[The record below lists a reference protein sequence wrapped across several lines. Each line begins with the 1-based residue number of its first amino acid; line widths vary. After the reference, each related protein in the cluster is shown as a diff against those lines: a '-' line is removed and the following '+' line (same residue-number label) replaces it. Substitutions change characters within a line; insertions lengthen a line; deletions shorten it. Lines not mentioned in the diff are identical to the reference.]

1 MSPTLLQKIPLCV
14 YRINSSAIAHRFH
27 HAVAIVC
34 ARPASRCR
42 ASSRELRIPLRTT
55 LATRG
60 PTNRTATIIAK
71 STTILSAPTAL
82 SRMDF
87 QPAQVEPVAPVNTT
101 PSSTLDIYAG
111 DPNFMTSLARGLLV
125 IQSFTPQTPQMTI
138 SQLSVKTGL
147 SRAAVRRCLYTLTKL
162 GFAGLEEGSRY
173 ALRPRMLTLSN
184 TYSASNSLSTAAQPI
199 LERMSAALHES
210 FSVATLDGD
219 DIVYIARST
228 VSRVMSDDLHI
239 GSRLPAYCT
248 SMGRV
253 LLAHLPAD
261 QLEAYLAR
269 VVLTAYTPRTVSS
282 TEKLRL
288 ALRTVRRHGYA
299 LVDQEYEIGLR
310 SLAVPVYSP
319 TGRVV
324 ATLNLS
330 GSAPRMPVFDMQ
342 TRFLPH
348 LRNAA
353 TELGA
358 FLR

>member
-1 MSPTLLQKIPLCV
+1 M
-14 YRINSSAIAHRFH
+14 N
-27 HAVAIVC
+27 
-34 ARPASRCR
+34 
-42 ASSRELRIPLRTT
+42 
-55 LATRG
+55 LATR
-60 PTNRTATIIAK
+60 RTAVRTSPIAAK
-71 STTILSAPTAL
+71 HAAIPTVLKPVSTPDIQAAQPSLAP
-82 SRMDF
+82 
-87 QPAQVEPVAPVNTT
+87 PNTT
-101 PSSTLDIYAG
+101 PSSALDVYAG

-147 SRAAVRRCLYTLTKL
+147 SRAAVRRCLYTLSKL
-162 GFAGLEEGSRY
+162 GFAGIEDGSRY

-199 LERMSAALHES
+199 LERMSAVLHES
-210 FSVATLDGD
+210 FSLATLDGD
-219 DIVYIARST
+219 DIVYIARSN
-228 VSRVMSDDLHI
+228 VSRVMSEDLHI

-253 LLAHLPAD
+253 LLAYLPTE
-261 QLEAYLAR
+261 QLEEYLAR
-269 VVLTAYTPRTVSS
+269 VVLTAHTPRTVSS
-282 TEKLRL
+282 IEKLRL
-288 ALRTVRRHGYA
+288 ALRNVRRNGYA

-310 SLAVPVYSP
+310 SVAVPVYSP

-324 ATLNLS
+324 ATVNLS
-330 GSAPRMPVFDMQ
+330 GSAPRISVYEMQ

-353 TELGA
+353 AELGV

>member
-1 MSPTLLQKIPLCV
+1 MM
-14 YRINSSAIAHRFH
+14 
-27 HAVAIVC
+27 
-34 ARPASRCR
+34 PASRR
-42 ASSRELRIPLRTT
+42 SAERTNPVSTNPAEVNSVIPSVSSN
-55 LATRG
+55 G
-60 PTNRTATIIAK
+60 
-71 STTILSAPTAL
+71 
-82 SRMDF
+82 
-87 QPAQVEPVAPVNTT
+87 AQVAVAEPSLPGT
-101 PSSTLDIYAG
+101 PSSTLDEFAG

-125 IQSFTPQTPQMTI
+125 IQSFSPQTPQMTI

-162 GFAGLEEGSRY
+162 GFAGIEDGSRY

-184 TYSASNSLSTAAQPI
+184 TYSTSNSLTTAAQPI
-199 LERMSAALHES
+199 LERMSANLHES

-219 DIVYIARST
+219 DIVYIARSN

-253 LLAHLPAD
+253 LLAYQPTE
-261 QLEAYLAR
+261 QLEQYLAR
-269 VVLTAYTPRTVSS
+269 VVLVAHTPRTVISID
-282 TEKLRL
+282 KLRL
-288 ALRTVRRHGYA
+288 ALRNVRRHGFA

-310 SLAVPVYSP
+310 SIAVPVYSP

-330 GSAPRMPVFDMQ
+330 GSAPRMSVYDMQ
-342 TRFLPH
+342 TRILPH

-353 TELGA
+353 AELGA

>member
-1 MSPTLLQKIPLCV
+1 MS
-14 YRINSSAIAHRFH
+14 
-27 HAVAIVC
+27 
-34 ARPASRCR
+34 
-42 ASSRELRIPLRTT
+42 
-55 LATRG
+55 LATH
-60 PTNRTATIIAK
+60 PSPAAT
-71 STTILSAPTAL
+71 LEPPAPPP
-82 SRMDF
+82 
-87 QPAQVEPVAPVNTT
+87 PAAARTT
-101 PSSTLDIYAG
+101 PSSTLDQYAG

-162 GFAGLEEGSRY
+162 GFAGIEDGSRY

-184 TYSASNSLSTAAQPI
+184 SYSSSNSLSTAAQPI

-219 DIVYIARST
+219 DIVYVARSN

-253 LLAHLPAD
+253 LLAYLPVE
-261 QLEAYLAR
+261 QLEQYLAR
-269 VVLTAYTPRTVSS
+269 VDLVPHTTRTVNSI
-282 TEKLRL
+282 EKLRL
-288 ALRTVRRHGYA
+288 LLRNVRRNGYA
-299 LVDQEYEIGLR
+299 LCDQEFEVGLR

-319 TGRVV
+319 SGRVV
-324 ATLNLS
+324 ATINLS
-330 GSAPRMPVFDMQ
+330 GHAPRMPVFDMQ

-353 TELGA
+353 AELGA

>member
-1 MSPTLLQKIPLCV
+1 MPTT
-14 YRINSSAIAHRFH
+14 
-27 HAVAIVC
+27 VATRRPVV
-34 ARPASRCR
+34 RPAPVS
-42 ASSRELRIPLRTT
+42 
-55 LATRG
+55 
-60 PTNRTATIIAK
+60 AK
-71 STTILSAPTAL
+71 PTAL
-82 SRMDF
+82 RPVSAPEIEAA
-87 QPAQVEPVAPVNTT
+87 QPALVVPNTS
-101 PSSTLDIYAG
+101 PSAALDVYAG

-125 IQSFTPQTPQMTI
+125 IQSFSPQTPQMTI

-147 SRAAVRRCLYTLTKL
+147 SRAAVRRCLYTLSKL
-162 GFAGLEEGSRY
+162 GFAGIEEGSRY

-184 TYSASNSLSTAAQPI
+184 TYSASNSLSTSAQPI

-253 LLAHLPAD
+253 LLAYMGAD
-261 QLEAYLAR
+261 QLEEYLAR
-269 VVLTAYTPRTVSS
+269 VVLTAHTPRTVSS
-282 TEKLRL
+282 IEKLRL
-288 ALRTVRRHGYA
+288 ALRNVRRHGYA

-319 TGRVV
+319 SGRVV
-324 ATLNLS
+324 ATINLS
-330 GSAPRMPVFDMQ
+330 GSAPRISVYEMQ

-353 TELGA
+353 AELGV